1 MVYLIREVTDY
12 CVLVII
18 VPEAKFRAG
27 GWGMC
32 KSGEAKRNRT
42 SSGPSPI
49 TVCLGI
55 FQVGVTYTKENT
67 ERPLLVCKV
76 QSCGHII

>member
-42 SSGPSPI
+42 NYCMSWNISSGSYLHQRKHRKAFI
-49 TVCLGI
+49 GL
-55 FQVGVTYTKENT
+55 
-67 ERPLLVCKV
+67 
-76 QSCGHII
+76 